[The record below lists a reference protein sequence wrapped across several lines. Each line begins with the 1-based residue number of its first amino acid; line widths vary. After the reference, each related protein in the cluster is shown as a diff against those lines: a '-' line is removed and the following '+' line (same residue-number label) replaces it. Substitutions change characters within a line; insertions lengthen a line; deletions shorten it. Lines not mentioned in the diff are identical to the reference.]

1 MADTNTGGA
10 AFPNQKLR
18 TNGDDGCGMYAFDQ
32 GMTLRDYFAAKA
44 PVDIPH
50 WFEINYNEIG
60 ECPACV
66 VVAELNDN
74 PWPACEN
81 QNEINA
87 WHEKAMKIRYFQWR
101 YSYADSML
109 EARKA

>member
-32 GMTLRDYFAAKA
+32 GMTLRDYFAAQSLGL
-44 PVDIPH
+44 I
-50 WFEINYNEIG
+50 
-60 ECPACV
+60 
-66 VVAELNDN
+66 LSN
-74 PWPACEN
+74 PERLETVNSIKTLGPQKSIARM
-81 QNEINA
+81 A
-87 WHEKAMKIRYFQWR
+87 
-101 YSYADSML
+101 YSLADAML

>member
-10 AFPNQKLR
+10 AFPNQRLR

-44 PVDIPH
+44 IPTA
-50 WFEINYNEIG
+50 WDAYDKGYFS
-60 ECPACV
+60 
-66 VVAELNDN
+66 
-74 PWPACEN
+74 CESDDAN
-81 QNEINA
+81 KNIA
-87 WHEKAMKIRYFQWR
+87 RCAYKL
-101 YSYADSML
+101 ADAML

>member
-1 MADTNTGGA
+1 MEDLQRTEM
-10 AFPNQKLR
+10 AFPVA
-18 TNGDDGCGMYAFDQ
+18 TVDGYTQ
-32 GMTLRDYFAAKA
+32 YGMTLRDYFAAKA

-50 WFEINYNEIG
+50 WFETNYNEIG

-66 VVAELNDN
+66 VDAELNDN